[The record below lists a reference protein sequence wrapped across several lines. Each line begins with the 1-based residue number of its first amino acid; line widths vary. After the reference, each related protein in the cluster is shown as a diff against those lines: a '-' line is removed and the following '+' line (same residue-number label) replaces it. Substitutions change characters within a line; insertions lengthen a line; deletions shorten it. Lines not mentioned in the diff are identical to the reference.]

1 MNKKFGAIAVFM
13 VIAVLL
19 SVFTVSVYATD
30 AATTTEVSATSAAP
44 ETTTAGG
51 TEAPGSS
58 QTPDGSTTTTAKP
71 STTTAPGTTA
81 PDNTEEAKPMPL
93 HVIVC
98 LIVLG
103 VLIVA
108 VVVVAFGLPKNRE
121 KTLKLARSVKSESKK
136 VSWYSW
142 KNTRKATIV
151 VLVCVIALAV
161 IIGLLDYL
169 FGQVFV
175 KLLPMIF

>member
-13 VIAVLL
+13 VVAVLL

-30 AATTTEVSATSAAP
+30 AATTTELPATSAAP
-44 ETTTAGG
+44 ETTAGG

-58 QTPDGSTTTTAKP
+58 QTPDGSTTTAKP

-81 PDNTEEAKPMPL
+81 ATKTEEAKPMPL

-98 LIVLG
+98 LVVLG
-103 VLIVA
+103 AVIVA

-175 KLLPMIF
+175 KLIPSIF